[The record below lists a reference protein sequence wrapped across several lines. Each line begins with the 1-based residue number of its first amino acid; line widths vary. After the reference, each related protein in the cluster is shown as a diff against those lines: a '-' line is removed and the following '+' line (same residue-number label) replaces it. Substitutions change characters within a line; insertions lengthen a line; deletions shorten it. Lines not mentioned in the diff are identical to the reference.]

1 MWTDIIDLNSFYR
14 SALGQYAQHFIQEKI
29 QALWPDM
36 KGQSILGAGYAIP
49 YLAAFEDEASRV
61 LAVMPAHMGVTHWP
75 DQAPMRVTL
84 AEETALP
91 FADLSIDRLLL
102 VHAIENSEYLPLTM
116 REAWRVLSSSGRMI
130 VVVPSR
136 QSLWARND
144 KSPFGHG
151 KPFNAGQLTRLLRD
165 NQFAPTRL
173 ERALYMP
180 PNNWRPL
187 FHSAPLWE
195 KLGRSW
201 LKRAGGVI
209 LIEATK
215 QIYAVAN
222 QAQQRRSKARL
233 GYHPANFTP
242 P

>member
-1 MWTDIIDLNSFYR
+1 
-14 SALGQYAQHFIQEKI
+14 
-29 QALWPDM
+29 
-36 KGQSILGAGYAIP
+36 
-49 YLAAFEDEASRV
+49 
-61 LAVMPAHMGVTHWP
+61 
-75 DQAPMRVTL
+75 MRVTL

-151 KPFNAGQLTRLLRD
+151 KPFNTGQLTRLLRD

-180 PNNWRPL
+180 PNNWQPL
-187 FHSAPLWE
+187 FHSALWE

-215 QIYAVAN
+215 QVRGGQPSAA
-222 QAQQRRSKARL
+222 SPFKGRL